1 VSVTASEAVG
11 GAAAQTATFTSK
23 LKPDLFAILTT
34 PGTSVLAGEIASSPL
49 AVKVVLADGITPVA
63 GIAITFT
70 ATSSNGG
77 TATFNVCGASLC
89 VITTGSDGT
98 ASMPVIA
105 GAAGIVTLSATAN
118 LPSGAAALTASL
130 TILPNQLALTT
141 QYVTVF
147 VAEGASVPQTLSVAA
162 TVNGNPA
169 PGQPVHWT
177 QAGGYALTATDT
189 LTDAPGTTSV
199 VATLGPLA
207 GGAQASA
214 TACAWTKICVMFS
227 AAGVPVGSMQA
238 LILIGAQQSITGAA
252 AFTPVVVQVV
262 DAAGH
267 SVTGA
272 AVSIYQALTAL
283 DVTCPAQGRCPAAP
297 ILASNAQ
304 VTNSA
309 SDGTIT
315 FTPLSLAGV
324 AVQTEIAISV
334 GTQGY
339 ATTVLTAR
347 P

>member
-1 VSVTASEAVG
+1 
-11 GAAAQTATFTSK
+11 
-23 LKPDLFAILTT
+23 
-34 PGTSVLAGEIASSPL
+34 
-49 AVKVVLADGITPVA
+49 
-63 GIAITFT
+63 
-70 ATSSNGG
+70 
-77 TATFNVCGASLC
+77 
-89 VITTGSDGT
+89 
-98 ASMPVIA
+98 
-105 GAAGIVTLSATAN
+105 LSASAN
-118 LPSGAAALTASL
+118 LPSGVAALTATL

-162 TVNGNPA
+162 TVNGIAA
-169 PGQPVHWT
+169 PGQPVHWA
-177 QAGGYALTATDT
+177 QAGGYALAAADT
-189 LTDAPGTTSV
+189 LTDASGTTSV

-207 GGAQASA
+207 SGAQASA
-214 TACAWTKICVMFS
+214 TACAWTKICVVFS
-227 AAGVPVGSMQA
+227 AAGVPVDSMQA
-238 LILIGAQQSITGAA
+238 LILSGAQQSITGAA

-272 AVSIYQALTAL
+272 AVSIYQTLTAL

-304 VTNSA
+304 VMNSA

-315 FTPLSLAGV
+315 FTPLSLAGL

-339 ATTVLTAR
+339 ATAVLTAR